1 MKKSVLGRSLM
12 LLLAAAIWGT
22 TFVAQSEASVSPF
35 TFNCSRFFLGALV
48 LLPVI
53 ALFDTINRNKRKLF
67 AFTKYELL
75 GGALCGIVLCVA
87 SAFQQFGIGM
97 TSAGKSAFITSLY
110 VVLVPVFGIF
120 TKRRVN
126 ARIWGC
132 VILALVGA
140 TLLSADFSEGG
151 NINMGDFLCLL
162 CSITFALHI
171 VVIDK
176 YSPNADGVRMSCVQ
190 FFVAGLISLP
200 LMLIFEQPAIADIT
214 ADWLPI
220 CYAGFLSCGVAYTL
234 QIVGQKDCPPAT
246 ASIVLSLES
255 VFGAISAAIILGV
268 IGNNPEEIMS
278 VRETIGCVIVFVAVI
293 LAQLPAKRKCK

>member
-22 TFVAQSEASVSPF
+22 TFVAQSEARVSPF

-53 ALFDTINRNKRKLF
+53 ALFDGINRNKRKLF
-67 AFTKYELL
+67 AFTKHELV
-75 GGALCGIVLCVA
+75 GGVFCGIVLCTA

-120 TKRRVN
+120 TGRRVS

-132 VILALVGA
+132 VILALFGA
-140 TLLSADFSEGG
+140 TLLSADFSESGSV
-151 NINMGDFLCLL
+151 NMGDFLCLL
-162 CSITFALHI
+162 CAITFALHI

-176 YSPNADGVRMSCVQ
+176 YSPKADGVRMSCVQ

-200 LMLIFEQPAIADIT
+200 LMLIFDKPLITEIT

-220 CYAGFLSCGVAYTL
+220 CYAGFLSCGIAYTL

-268 IGNNPEEIMS
+268 IGKNPEEIMS
-278 VRETIGCVIVFVAVI
+278 LRETVGCAIVFLAVI
-293 LAQLPAKRKCK
+293 LAQLPERKKCK